1 MHSSMFDPGDSFSR
15 PFEVVEQI
23 RREAEAQ
30 YLASAEDLQAQLE
43 ETDRQ
48 LSELEASRAGDGLLT
63 LTDEQA
69 EALERFQEE
78 KLRIRSDLRD
88 VRHQL
93 DKDIENLGIL
103 LKFLNILMVPLVLTA
118 LLGLLRL
125 LTTSR
130 SGELSG

>member
-1 MHSSMFDPGDSFSR
+1 M
-15 PFEVVEQI
+15 VEQI

-78 KLRIRSDLRD
+78 KLRIRSDLRE

-93 DKDIENLGIL
+93 DKDIENLGTL